1 MTLECDCFSELVIDL
16 SAVFLKKSP
25 FTGDKPLGP
34 NRGPIDG
41 RGQPTSL
48 FQVGSPAPLGMK
60 TASALAAV
68 SASAFDILAKLLPNR
83 PLLRSSMRIA
93 QSAVT

>member
-1 MTLECDCFSELVIDL
+1 MTLQCDCFSELVIDL
-16 SAVFLKKSP
+16 STVFLKKSP

-48 FQVGSPAPLGMK
+48 FQIGSPPPLGVKNSERPGGRFSVRFRHSGK
-60 TASALAAV
+60 T
-68 SASAFDILAKLLPNR
+68 
-83 PLLRSSMRIA
+83 IA
-93 QSAVT
+93 